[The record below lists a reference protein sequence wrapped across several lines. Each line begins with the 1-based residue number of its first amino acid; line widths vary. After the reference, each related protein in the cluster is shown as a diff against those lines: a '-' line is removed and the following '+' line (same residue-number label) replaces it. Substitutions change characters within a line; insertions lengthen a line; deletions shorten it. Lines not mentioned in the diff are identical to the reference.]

1 VAGLYLDSNG
11 FLRGFKHRKGVTVDV
26 GTLGGNFTS
35 ANGINNSGQVAGSSA
50 TASGFP
56 HAFLYQDGITTDLGT
71 LGGDFSGGLAI
82 NNDGVV
88 VGASSTFGN
97 TEFHAFAYAN
107 GIMFDL
113 GSLGGWSGAMGI
125 NEDGDVVGYSY
136 PAPGNFVD
144 LKPVLFRDG
153 QVIDLSEYLPG
164 WTGTFARSIND
175 NGQIVGDGFL
185 PSGDRHGFLLTPVP

>member
-1 VAGLYLDSNG
+1 
-11 FLRGFKHRKGVTVDV
+11 VTIDL

-35 ANGINNSGQVAGSSA
+35 ATGINDSGQVAGTSLIP
-50 TASGFP
+50 SGFP
-56 HAFLYQDGITTDLGT
+56 RAFLYQDGIMSDLGT
-71 LGGDFSGGLAI
+71 LGGDFSGGAAV
-82 NNDGVV
+82 NNAGVV

-125 NEDGDVVGYSY
+125 NGDGDVVGYSY

-185 PSGDRHGFLLTPVP
+185 PNGDRHGFLLTPAP